1 MCPKEDENEE
11 NERQNHRTRMVKT
24 GKDHWKSSSPTPLL
38 QQSSLEQVTQDCVQ
52 TDFECLQRRMLL
64 NLSGLPVPAVSHPY
78 ENFFLMFR

>member
-11 NERQNHRTRMVKT
+11 NERQNHRTRMGKT

-38 QQSSLEQVTQDCVQ
+38 QQSSLKQVTQDCVQ